1 MNVEPLLNYVELN
14 RCHSI
19 REERRKKEEEDE
31 EARKKEEEA
40 RKRAEEEAEEAARLA
55 REAARLAKE
64 AEEEAARLEME
75 AEEEAFRRKKEAEEE
90 AAEWSAREEAR
101 LRQAER
107 VNKEPETQEEPEAPV
122 AAERTLDESRHWDK
136 VPVQDKEEQREEV
149 EDGEA
154 AASSPPEKVEKGK
167 ASAVSQP
174 DKGNSTQAEAG
185 PQLEEES
192 QAVEE
197 QEEAHSEEEGTTE
210 AAASHSPERDKGAQ
224 AAAEAS
230 PSTDPQSGQK
240 KLRPPTLHKV
250 PASRSQEK
258 RELRRQRGL
267 EHSQRESKRV
277 ASAVTKEEP
286 APKVIDQEAASR
298 AEGKPKGRPERT
310 DSKEMDQYTFVAWK
324 KEDKGKK
331 EAKAATTPAPIRPS
345 TLPLNP
351 PEPMANRN
359 GHEVLGPGNLTRY
372 SQQDAMKEK
381 AEKWKGR
388 KIDVQQP
395 ESTSPPEAHSKDR
408 IKKYS
413 QYDISCSS

>member
-1 MNVEPLLNYVELN
+1 MDVEPPLNHVGLY

-19 REERRKKEEEDE
+19 REDRRKKED
-31 EARKKEEEA
+31 AEEEA
-40 RKRAEEEAEEAARLA
+40 RREEAAARLVREAEEAT
-55 REAARLAKE
+55 
-64 AEEEAARLEME
+64 RLEMD
-75 AEEEAFRRKKEAEEE
+75 AEEEAFRRKKEAEWE
-90 AAEWSAREEAR
+90 AAERRERENEEAR
-101 LRQAER
+101 LRQAES
-107 VNKEPETQEEPEAPV
+107 VNEEPETQEEPEAPV

-381 AEKWKGR
+381 AEKWKGKKTDGR
-388 KIDVQQP
+388 QP
-395 ESTSPPEAHSKDR
+395 EGTSPPDYHSKDR
-408 IKKYS
+408 RKKHS
-413 QYDISCSS
+413 PYDIPYPCDIYSNINELYLL